1 MGLKTDS
8 KGNPILDQLSAEGF
22 VDLTFHII
30 KLVDDGKHYRFHL
43 SASHKKRVVGMDVVL
58 VKGIQGGFD
67 PEMNLV
73 QKHVYQEGVRFR
85 RSGKESDSLI
95 EAIAELYGSKIGP
108 KYMAS
113 EETFTAIALHD
124 GRLDLAREPVKLK
137 LFGKDGE
144 QCKDGDY
151 YESFFN
157 VDLRNGIVFWNEKD
171 QGYRKPLLRALSA
184 AKPK

>member
-1 MGLKTDS
+1 MGPKTDS
-8 KGNPILDQLSAEGF
+8 MGNPVLDQLSAEGF
-22 VDLTFHII
+22 VDLTFRII
-30 KLVDDGKHYRFHL
+30 NLVDDGKHYRFHL

-67 PEMNLV
+67 SEMNLV
-73 QKHVYQEGVRFR
+73 QEHVYHEGVRFR
-85 RSGKESDSLI
+85 RSGTESDNLI
-95 EAIAELYGSKIGP
+95 EAIGELYGSKTNP

-137 LFGKDGE
+137 LFGQDGE
-144 QCKDGDY
+144 QCKEGDY

-157 VDLRNGIVFWNEKD
+157 VDLRNGFVFWNEKD
-171 QGYRKPLLRALSA
+171 QDYRKPLLRALSA
-184 AKPK
+184 AKPR